1 VTSERSEVL
10 MQRLFNKVKVF
21 VCVVYTVIKDYREK
35 RKNTQR
41 FIVVPPMWVSPLL
54 TVL

>member
-1 VTSERSEVL
+1 VTSKRYEFL
-10 MQRLFNKVKVF
+10 MQKLFNQIKVF
-21 VCVVYTVIKDYREK
+21 VCVAYTVIKEYREE

-41 FIVVPPMWVSPLL
+41 FIVVPLMWVSPLL